1 MTIIYCDLCG
11 KSLDRGDSGTRVI
24 ISEYKA
30 DSCNECAKKLI
41 AFVKPGPYKGAK
53 EERE

>member
-11 KSLDRGDSGTRVI
+11 KALDKGDAGCRVS

-30 DSCNECAKKLI
+30 DSCDDCAKKLI
-41 AFVKPGPYKGAK
+41 TFVKPGPWKGASK
-53 EERE
+53 